1 MYISPSSSHFLLLIT
16 RFHFQHKLHIEDF
29 ALHNTFYWHVECN
42 LPLPNHF
49 PEFMWLKES
58 FFSWPSPSLLQRSR
72 SPEPVSPRVS
82 RGVDDS
88 VIFSPPDGVVLRK
101 KNIKKFNT
109 VAYRGDSRPNKWKRA
124 SINGHIYNFD
134 VSAPYISFT
143 CKLYYMYLISSGEQI
158 ILHLMIY
165 CKSYCIFR

>member
-1 MYISPSSSHFLLLIT
+1 MLNAIYHYQITFQSLCDWKSP
-16 RFHFQHKLHIEDF
+16 
-29 ALHNTFYWHVECN
+29 
-42 LPLPNHF
+42 
-49 PEFMWLKES
+49 

-134 VSAPYISFT
+134 VSAPQISFT
-143 CKLYYMYLISSGEQI
+143 CKLYYRIWFLQ
-158 ILHLMIY
+158 LNKL
-165 CKSYCIFR
+165 YCIWWYIANHNAYLDKVFNYSMFLLTVYENVN